1 MGFGGLVQSTLQA
14 DLPDTCICRFP
25 PLLSLYTPGIRSR
38 VVILTPN
45 SYIIHLQHNL
55 LNVELPIHLSPS
67 PKYHSQVEWDYD
79 HRHPVPGCTLNYH
92 SSTMQRSPYPSF
104 IIADASGSALPL
116 SIGVGNRVGPGASAS
131 G

>member
-1 MGFGGLVQSTLQA
+1 MHSTLQA
-14 DLPDTCICRFP
+14 DLSDTGIAG
-25 PLLSLYTPGIRSR
+25 LLPSSSLPTPGIRSR

-45 SYIIHLQHNL
+45 SYIIHIQHNL

-79 HRHPVPGCTLNYH
+79 HRHPVPGRTLNYH
-92 SSTMQRSPYPSF
+92 SSTMQRSTYPV
-104 IIADASGSALPL
+104 IIVIFELVADASGSALPL
-116 SIGVGNRVGPGASAS
+116 SIGIGNRVGSDAGAS